1 MSEHEQDRVQDVDH
15 GRGAVLTP
23 GATAIA
29 GFAFAIFSMLGQ
41 GTWTQ
46 TVQVLWGPNFAQSQL
61 VHVLASWAV
70 TTLLLA
76 VVAFLLARRT
86 LRDPA
91 AAGSWEGH
99 LARAA
104 MIVAAAGAMLSAVGI
119 LAGLVRG
126 A

>member
-1 MSEHEQDRVQDVDH
+1 MNEQEQVRDGDQDRES
-15 GRGAVLTP
+15 VLTP
-23 GATAIA
+23 AATAIA
-29 GFAFAIFSMLGQ
+29 GFAFAVFSMLGQ

-46 TVQVLWGPNFAQSQL
+46 TMQALWGLNFAQSQFM
-61 VHVLASWAV
+61 HVLASWAL

-76 VVAFLLARRT
+76 VVAFVLARRT

-104 MIVAAAGAMLSAVGI
+104 MIVAAAGGLLSAVGI

-126 A
+126 V